1 MKKSSYW
8 TILFVAIAL
17 AILPACGKK
26 PHAEA
31 PPQMTAQTA
40 TVPAHV
46 SASECPYTF
55 ASWNIANLGKH
66 NTSEQFAVMAKVLRN
81 ADIVAVQEVTA
92 RKGSGA
98 KAVATLADELSRT
111 GAAWDYI
118 VSDAT
123 LPDGTGVERYA
134 FLFKKNVVSV
144 NRNDA
149 HLVTELQESI
159 DREPFTLTFHLKGG
173 ADLRVFTIHTVPT
186 VKGPMRE
193 VIALAGA
200 KEVQSAAR
208 AIVAGDFNL
217 GPNVTDRPFAE
228 AGYAGNIREHT
239 SLRRVLHEDGKYL
252 LTQYDNIYAKGV
264 HVCTSGVIDFVSA
277 YFSPVTE
284 ESLARARGVSDHL
297 PVFATFK

>member
-1 MKKSSYW
+1 MKKSSHW
-8 TILFVAIAL
+8 TILVIAIAL

-26 PHAEA
+26 PDVEA
-31 PPQMTAQTA
+31 SPWATTQTEA
-40 TVPAHV
+40 VPARG
-46 SASECPYTF
+46 SKSDCPYTF

-66 NTSEQFAVMAKVLRN
+66 NTNEQFAVMAKVLRN

-92 RKGSGA
+92 RKGFGA
-98 KAVATLADELSRT
+98 KAVAALADELSRT
-111 GAAWDYI
+111 GATWDYI

-123 LPDGTGVERYA
+123 EPSSSGVERYA
-134 FLFKKNVVSV
+134 FLFKKNVVSI

-149 HLVTELQESI
+149 HLVAELQESI

-186 VKGPMRE
+186 AKGPMRE
-193 VIALAGA
+193 IIALSVA
-200 KEVQSAAR
+200 KEVRSAVR

-217 GPNVTDRPFAE
+217 GPNGTDQPFAE

-239 SLRRVLHEDGKYL
+239 SLRRVLHGDGKYL

-264 HVCTSGVIDFVSA
+264 HVCTSGVIDFVSTH
-277 YFSPVTE
+277 FFPVTE
-284 ESLARARGVSDHL
+284 ESLTRARGVSDHL
-297 PVFATFK
+297 PVFITFK